1 VFEDETIIVVRKQ
14 GVLELDRARQDWMDL
29 VERRAVA
36 AELSR

>member
-1 VFEDETIIVVRKQ
+1 VFEDETIIVERRQ
-14 GVLELDRARQDWMDL
+14 GVLELERASQDWMGL